1 MSSGWL
7 DPHRNQMDRKS
18 TGTRNQDVLTMRASK
33 GWMRWSTLRGRIS
46 VQADGLA
53 TEKHES
59 LTAESKERGYFANR
73 SPISRSPR
81 RQWYPRPAI
90 GYYGDRDEEI
100 LNEGSISGFGFLAEV
115 CIEWEIATEPLAE
128 TEIRVVNLRMGIVLS
143 LEGGP
148 LEKML
153 PPFKMGV
160 GGILGNGRQYMSWIA
175 LADAVGGIHHALVTD
190 SLQGPVNNVAPHPV
204 TNREFTKALG
214 RVLRRPTLFPLPSFG
229 LRLMFGEEMANELF
243 LSSTRA
249 EPVRLLET
257 GYTFQYPE
265 LEGAVAACPRITQY
279 VGSLVHWFIKRTNF
293 MNMKRERW
301 VSRSLFNPTCERS
314 INT

>member
-1 MSSGWL
+1 MKVLISGSTGLIGSALVSLLTNEGHDVVRLVRSAPKSDGSEVHW
-7 DPHRNQMDRKS
+7 DPESGRIDNAGLEGMDAVVHLAGENIGAGRWTRDRKARIFDS
-18 TGTRNQDVLTMRASK
+18 RVKGTRL
-33 GWMRWSTLRGRIS
+33 LC
-46 VQADGLA
+46 
-53 TEKHES
+53 ES
-59 LTAESKERGYFANR
+59 LANLAQPPKVLV
-73 SPISRSPR
+73 SAS
-81 RQWYPRPAI
+81 AI
-90 GYYGDRDEEI
+90 GYYGDHDEEI

-115 CIEWEIATEPLAE
+115 CIEWEIATEPLAQ

-160 GGILGNGRQYMSWIA
+160 GGILGNGRQYMSWIS
-175 LADAVGGIHHALVTD
+175 LDDAVGGIHHALVTD

-204 TNREFTKALG
+204 TNREFTKTLG

-243 LSSTRA
+243 LSSTRV

-257 GYTFQYPE
+257 GYAFQHPE
-265 LEGAVAACPRITQY
+265 LESALRHVLG
-279 VGSLVHWFIKRTNF
+279 
-293 MNMKRERW
+293 
-301 VSRSLFNPTCERS
+301 
-314 INT
+314 

>member
-1 MSSGWL
+1 MKVLISGSTGLIGSALVSFLTNAGHDVLRLVRSAPKSDGSEVHW
-7 DPHRNQMDRKS
+7 DPESGRIDNAGLEGMDAVVHLAGENIGAGRWTRDRKARIFDS
-18 TGTRNQDVLTMRASK
+18 RVKGTRL
-33 GWMRWSTLRGRIS
+33 LC
-46 VQADGLA
+46 
-53 TEKHES
+53 ES
-59 LTAESKERGYFANR
+59 LANLAQPPKVLV
-73 SPISRSPR
+73 SAS
-81 RQWYPRPAI
+81 AI

-115 CIEWEIATEPLAE
+115 CIEWEIATEPLAQ

-160 GGILGNGRQYMSWIA
+160 GGILGNGRQYMSWIS
-175 LADAVGGIHHALVTD
+175 LDDAVGGIHHALVTD

-204 TNREFTKALG
+204 TNREFTKTFG

-243 LSSTRA
+243 LSSTRV

-265 LEGAVAACPRITQY
+265 LESGLRHVL
-279 VGSLVHWFIKRTNF
+279 G
-293 MNMKRERW
+293 
-301 VSRSLFNPTCERS
+301 
-314 INT
+314 

>member
-1 MSSGWL
+1 MKVLISGSTGLIGSALASFLTNAGHDVLRLVRSAPKSDGSEVHW
-7 DPHRNQMDRKS
+7 DPESGRIDNAGLEGMDAVVHLAGENIGAGRWTRDRKARIFDS
-18 TGTRNQDVLTMRASK
+18 RVKGTRL
-33 GWMRWSTLRGRIS
+33 LC
-46 VQADGLA
+46 
-53 TEKHES
+53 ES
-59 LTAESKERGYFANR
+59 LANLAQPPKVLV
-73 SPISRSPR
+73 SAS
-81 RQWYPRPAI
+81 AI

-115 CIEWEIATEPLAE
+115 CIEWEIATEPLAQ

-160 GGILGNGRQYMSWIA
+160 GGILGNGRQYMSWIS
-175 LADAVGGIHHALVTD
+175 LDDAVGGIHHALVTD

-204 TNREFTKALG
+204 TNREFTKTLG

-243 LSSTRA
+243 LSSTRV

-257 GYTFQYPE
+257 GYAFQHPE
-265 LEGAVAACPRITQY
+265 LESALRHVLG
-279 VGSLVHWFIKRTNF
+279 
-293 MNMKRERW
+293 
-301 VSRSLFNPTCERS
+301 
-314 INT
+314 

>member
-1 MSSGWL
+1 MKVLISG
-7 DPHRNQMDRKS
+7 S
-18 TGTRNQDVLTMRASK
+18 TGLIGSALVSLLTNERHDVVRLVRSAPKSD
-33 GWMRWSTLRGRIS
+33 GSEVHWDPESGRIDN
-46 VQADGLA
+46 AGLEGMDA
-53 TEKHES
+53 VVHLAGENIGSGRWTRDKKARIFDSRVKGTRLLCES
-59 LTAESKERGYFANR
+59 LANLAQPPKVLV
-73 SPISRSPR
+73 SAS
-81 RQWYPRPAI
+81 AI

-115 CIEWEIATEPLAE
+115 CIEWEIATEPVAQ

-160 GGILGNGRQYMSWIA
+160 GGILGNGRQYMSWIS
-175 LADAVGGIHHALVTD
+175 LDDAVGGIHHALVTD

-204 TNREFTKALG
+204 TNREFTKTLG

-243 LSSTRA
+243 LSSTRV
-249 EPVRLLET
+249 EPTRLLET
-257 GYTFQYPE
+257 GYTFRYPE
-265 LEGAVAACPRITQY
+265 LESALRHVLG
-279 VGSLVHWFIKRTNF
+279 
-293 MNMKRERW
+293 
-301 VSRSLFNPTCERS
+301 
-314 INT
+314 

>member
-1 MSSGWL
+1 MKVLISGSTGLIGSALVSLLTNERHDVVRLVRSAPKSDGSEVHW
-7 DPHRNQMDRKS
+7 DPESGRIDNAGLEGMDAVVHLAGENIGAGRWTRDRKARIFDS
-18 TGTRNQDVLTMRASK
+18 RVKGTRL
-33 GWMRWSTLRGRIS
+33 LC
-46 VQADGLA
+46 
-53 TEKHES
+53 ES
-59 LTAESKERGYFANR
+59 LANLAQPPKVLV
-73 SPISRSPR
+73 SAS
-81 RQWYPRPAI
+81 AI

-100 LNEGSISGFGFLAEV
+100 LNEASISGFGFLAEV
-115 CIEWEIATEPLAE
+115 CIEWEIATEPLAQ

-143 LEGGP
+143 LDGGP

-175 LADAVGGIHHALVTD
+175 LDDAVGGIHHALVTD

-204 TNREFTKALG
+204 TNREFTKTLG

-243 LSSTRA
+243 LSSTRV

-265 LEGAVAACPRITQY
+265 LESGLRHVL
-279 VGSLVHWFIKRTNF
+279 G
-293 MNMKRERW
+293 
-301 VSRSLFNPTCERS
+301 
-314 INT
+314 

>member
-1 MSSGWL
+1 MKVLISGSTGLIGSALVSFLTNAGHDVLRLVRSAPKSDGSEVHW
-7 DPHRNQMDRKS
+7 DPESGRIDNAGLEGMDAVVHLAGENIGAGRWTRDRKARIFDS
-18 TGTRNQDVLTMRASK
+18 RVKGTRL
-33 GWMRWSTLRGRIS
+33 LC
-46 VQADGLA
+46 
-53 TEKHES
+53 ES
-59 LTAESKERGYFANR
+59 LANLAQPPKVLV
-73 SPISRSPR
+73 SAS
-81 RQWYPRPAI
+81 AI

-115 CIEWEIATEPLAE
+115 CIEWEIATEPLAQ

-160 GGILGNGRQYMSWIA
+160 GGILGNGRQYMSWIS
-175 LADAVGGIHHALVTD
+175 LDDAVGGIHHALVTD

-204 TNREFTKALG
+204 TNREFTKTLG

-243 LSSTRA
+243 LSSTRV

-257 GYTFQYPE
+257 GYAFQHPE
-265 LEGAVAACPRITQY
+265 LESALRHVLG
-279 VGSLVHWFIKRTNF
+279 
-293 MNMKRERW
+293 
-301 VSRSLFNPTCERS
+301 
-314 INT
+314 

>member
-1 MSSGWL
+1 MKVLISGSTGLIGSALVSFLTNAGHDVLRLVRSAPKSDGSEVHW
-7 DPHRNQMDRKS
+7 DPESGRIDNAGLEGMDAVVHLAGENIGAGRWTRDRKARIFDS
-18 TGTRNQDVLTMRASK
+18 RVKGTRL
-33 GWMRWSTLRGRIS
+33 LC
-46 VQADGLA
+46 
-53 TEKHES
+53 ES
-59 LTAESKERGYFANR
+59 LANLAQPPKTLV
-73 SPISRSPR
+73 SAS
-81 RQWYPRPAI
+81 AI

-115 CIEWEIATEPLAE
+115 CIEWEIATEPLAQ

-160 GGILGNGRQYMSWIA
+160 GGILGNGRQYMSWIS
-175 LADAVGGIHHALVTD
+175 LDDAVGGIHHALVTD

-204 TNREFTKALG
+204 TNREFTKTLG

-243 LSSTRA
+243 LSSTRV

-265 LEGAVAACPRITQY
+265 LESALRHVLG
-279 VGSLVHWFIKRTNF
+279 
-293 MNMKRERW
+293 
-301 VSRSLFNPTCERS
+301 
-314 INT
+314 